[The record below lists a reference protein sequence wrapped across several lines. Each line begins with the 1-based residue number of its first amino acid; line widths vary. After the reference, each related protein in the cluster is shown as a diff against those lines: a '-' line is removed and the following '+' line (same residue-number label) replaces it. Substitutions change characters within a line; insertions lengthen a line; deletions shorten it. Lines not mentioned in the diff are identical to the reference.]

1 MKPRVF
7 FIPVITLPLGDGTY
21 RVAPSKPVERL
32 SMEQACEMMGLN
44 ARDLREMVEEGLIHA
59 KRPAPRRWW
68 FRAEELDSFMRFTES
83 HPDFWRSPRTRLAWT
98 SRNPFNV
105 AEAQEPLANTVR
117 GEEQGDFFS

>member
-21 RVAPSKPVERL
+21 RVAPGKPVERL
-32 SMEQACEMMGLN
+32 SMEQACQMTGLN

-68 FRAEELDSFMRFTES
+68 FMAEELDLFMRFTES
-83 HPDFWRSPRTRLAWT
+83 HPDFWRNPRTRLAWT
-98 SRNPFNV
+98 ARNPFNV
-105 AEAQEPLANTVR
+105 VETPEPVVSAGT
-117 GEEQGDFFS
+117 GAAQGDFFS